1 MRWGTR
7 SSPAPSWLP
16 LHTTSSMSTSS
27 FTRPWW
33 PSPNPTSTFL
43 FVCSQQQLFVCLFGV
58 LVSHSYNTHAHANSC
73 SLTGTFST
81 HTHTVSLSLS
91 TSQPLSQPLNLS
103 HTILPPPHTHTHTH
117 ARTHILAGRVLVC
130 CFAGTNHLHFPA
142 QAVLWGAST
151 SRNFGER
158 ISPISLL
165 CQLCLCPPKSLSCSP
180 MPPYFPDLG
189 CCCFFFFVEHS

>member
-103 HTILPPPHTHTHTH
+103 HTILPPPTHTHTHTH
-117 ARTHILAGRVLVC
+117 ARTFL
-130 CFAGTNHLHFPA
+130 
-142 QAVLWGAST
+142 QAVYSFAASLGLTIFT
-151 SRNFGER
+151 SLLKLFFGELR
-158 ISPISLL
+158 PVEISVSASRRSPSCVSFAFVLQSHSHAPPCHLTSLTL
-165 CQLCLCPPKSLSCSP
+165 VVVV
-180 MPPYFPDLG
+180 
-189 CCCFFFFVEHS
+189 FFFS